1 MIKDINYI
9 KLTEEEYLLVE
20 RGWGKDVA
28 ENTVIQRFI
37 YDSDDMEVTGFAAY
51 PKQIDGKLPVIIW
64 NRGGDNKSGLIDNF
78 LAFGLLGEIAN
89 WGYLVLA
96 SQYRN
101 DDEFGGSDINDVINL
116 IDLADDFDFCDSDK
130 LGMEGWSRGG
140 MMTYLALTL
149 TDKIRCAV
157 IISGIADLQR
167 NSKSINI
174 FSNKLLEKIN
184 SKDEIKVNEQL
195 IKRSA
200 VHFVNNI
207 SKNTS
212 VLLIHGTNDK
222 KVSYLDSKE
231 MYEKL
236 RFYNQKGK
244 YELKLINGGDHY
256 LKDSKKEISLL
267 RKNWYDS
274 FLKL

>member
-200 VHFVNNI
+200 VHFVNNV

-222 KVSYLDSKE
+222 KVSYLDSQE

-256 LKDSKKEISLL
+256 LKDSKKEISLM

>member
-1 MIKDINYI
+1 MIKDINNI
-9 KLTEEEYLLVE
+9 KLNNQEYLLVE
-20 RGWGKDVA
+20 KGWGRDVA

-37 YDSDDMEVTGFAAY
+37 YDSDDTEVSGFAAF
-51 PKQIDGKLPVIIW
+51 PKQIDDKLPVIIW

-78 LAFGLLGEIAN
+78 LAYGLLGEIAN

-101 DDEFGGSDINDVINL
+101 DDEFGESDINDIINL
-116 IDLADDFDFCDSDK
+116 IDLVGDFDFCDSDK

-174 FSNKLLEKIN
+174 LSNKLLEKIN
-184 SKDEIKVNEQL
+184 SEDEIKVNEQL

-222 KVSYLDSKE
+222 KVSYLDSQE

>member
-1 MIKDINYI
+1 
-9 KLTEEEYLLVE
+9 
-20 RGWGKDVA
+20 
-28 ENTVIQRFI
+28 
-37 YDSDDMEVTGFAAY
+37 
-51 PKQIDGKLPVIIW
+51 
-64 NRGGDNKSGLIDNF
+64 
-78 LAFGLLGEIAN
+78 
-89 WGYLVLA
+89 LVLA

-256 LKDSKKEISLL
+256 LKDSKKEISLM